1 MGLPCNAGD
10 PGQIPGSGRSPGG
23 GCGNTLQSCLENPTD
38 RGAWQATVHGVAKS
52 WTRLKRTSC
61 GAPACLPSSVD
72 STELAQVGDGRPAEV
87 PEGMRTWAGVGCW
100 RGGRQPGTKCLPAR
114 GAAAAKTVIL
124 RCQPAARTPTV
135 LTCWQLPACLLSCLL
150 NLTSLEIIALILLTL
165 IVHRDV
171 FISCFSLS

>member
-72 STELAQVGDGRPAEV
+72 STQLAQVGDGRPAEL
-87 PEGMRTWAGVGCW
+87 PEGMRTWAGEGPLE
-100 RGGRQPGTKCLPAR
+100 G
-114 GAAAAKTVIL
+114 GAAARHKVSPCS
-124 RCQPAARTPTV
+124 RGSSSKDSHS
-135 LTCWQLPACLLSCLL
+135 QLPASCADPHGAHLLAAPGLF
-150 NLTSLEIIALILLTL
+150 T
-165 IVHRDV
+165 VV
-171 FISCFSLS
+171 FIESD